1 MPQLLMLTLAVLLQQ
16 ACTGGATP
24 GEHKPGETDFTT
36 VAPSQQGAPGRATGA
51 APPSAG
57 AATGAAGGNGAA
69 DTAAPQAPGAPGGR
83 IADVQEADIYRVDHN
98 RLFYLNTYRGFVAYD
113 VNDAQHPKLMGRL
126 PVYGYPVEMFVQG
139 TTVYA
144 LLSDVLYLTQD
155 AGQLS
160 FQRRNV
166 SQLVTIDV
174 ADPANPKLLNAT
186 DIVGQLR
193 EGVSRKIDNTIYV
206 VSYQPQSYWYGWQA
220 PGSVAPKEQAW
231 VYSFNVADAKNP
243 ALVKSLQVF
252 EGGSVNYYD
261 NNSSYNRWFQ
271 GVTIAATSNALM
283 VVENWYVSAWNDP
296 AQGSVARAGC
306 GSYESD
312 QRAHV
317 SIIDVSDP
325 AGTIRKHTDFWT
337 SGSLGDQF
345 KQTYVFDPTTKTGT
359 YYGIFTRNVW
369 SGAGC
374 TGGTFR
380 TQNALESWDVTDGTA
395 PNRLARLDFGKDQET
410 VRGTSFDVNRNV
422 VFAITARQIDP
433 LYAISIADRNAPKI
447 LSSIDGLSGDMTVFR
462 GIANNQFL
470 LGIGRDNSGTC
481 TGTQDTMANTG
492 PVTTNVA
499 VSIIDVRDLT
509 KIRLAQRRCV
519 AIDNA
524 AWVGSDV
531 TWNLDQAHKMI
542 GMFSDDTANVITV
555 PVYYWK
561 KTDDT
566 DSYWWYGWETA
577 VGIMSWDVTAYDPA
591 KAPEAQ
597 SVLKNYGTFVHPNGQ
612 VLRSIVFQHEGA
624 TPERMMINL
633 SDTHI
638 SVASLQDLAAPK
650 SLATVEVAPFQS
662 AVLRFGDYVV
672 EEVQSQPYYG
682 WSANQDRTEFRVKT
696 AGGDID
702 QKTPVATFALGQVA
716 RVFKHGEDQLVAI
729 RYIQQPP
736 TKQNP
741 NWVPPTIEAQVY
753 DLKDPAHPRKA
764 GKVQLPND
772 ISLYY
777 GYWCGDWFWGAYGF
791 YGAMNNV
798 ISTTSS
804 LVILGQS
811 WQNNAQTT
819 RLISLDLT
827 NADAPTV
834 SAKDVETATT
844 NYWEASYGLVPD
856 PVDQDG
862 FYLTYR
868 KHVGD
873 TKQDGLTLAIFKDF
887 AQRWDRT
894 VGGQWA
900 AGASTNLPGRLTE
913 TYADAAGKRMFL
925 AQDYRW
931 FWVVDDAKSG
941 QGHGDST
948 LRLSLL
954 REAPG
959 GKAELL
965 DSKAFDSMYPSSMAR
980 EGQTLMM
987 VAHHQGG
994 YYYGGYYPGG
1004 GPIAIGA
1011 SLPTP
1016 VTDDESDRLVAFDL
1030 SGGTFATKY
1039 DAPTGM
1045 YNSDLV
1051 GVHDGRLL
1059 VNLSGDGFL
1068 VVDVADP
1075 AAPRGVRFV
1084 RTLGWSQNV
1093 EFAGSDVYASSGY
1106 FGVQHFKTTDA
1117 PALIT
1122 SN

>member
-1 MPQLLMLTLAVLLQQ
+1 MPLFLMLTLVVLLQQ
-16 ACTGGATP
+16 ACSGGA
-24 GEHKPGETDFTT
+24 KPGEPQPGQTDFTT
-36 VAPSQQGAPGRATGA
+36 VSPAQQGGPGRAAGEA
-51 APPSAG
+51 VPG
-57 AATGAAGGNGAA
+57 AATGSAGTGGAA
-69 DTAAPQAPGAPGGR
+69 TADSSAKAPGAPGGR
-83 IADVQEADIYRVDHN
+83 VADVQEADIYRIDHN

-113 VNDAQHPKLMGRL
+113 VNDAQHPKLLGRL
-126 PVYGYPVEMFVQG
+126 PVYGYPVEMFVKG

-155 AGQLS
+155 AGKLS

-174 ADPANPKLLNAT
+174 ADPGNPKLLSAI

-193 EGVSRKIDNTIYV
+193 EGVSRKIDDTIYV
-206 VSYQPQSYWYGWQA
+206 VSYQPQSYWYGWQV
-220 PGSVAPKEQAW
+220 PGQTAPKEQAW
-231 VYSFNVADAKNP
+231 VYSFNVADAKDP
-243 ALVKSLQVF
+243 ALVQSLQVF

-283 VVENWYVSAWNDP
+283 VVENWYVSAWQDP
-296 AQGSVARAGC
+296 AKGTVGQSGC

-325 AGTIRKHTDFWT
+325 TGTIRKHTDFWT

-345 KQTYVFDPTTKTGT
+345 KQTYVFDTATKTGT

-380 TQNALESWDVTDGTA
+380 TQNALESWDVTDGGA

-410 VRGTSFDVNRNV
+410 VRGTTFDVDRKV
-422 VFAITARQIDP
+422 AFAITARQIDP
-433 LYAISIADRNAPKI
+433 LYAISIADRTAPKI
-447 LSSIDGLSGDMTVFR
+447 LSAIDGLSGDMTVFR
-462 GIANNQFL
+462 GIAGNQFL
-470 LGIGRDNSGTC
+470 MGIGRDNSGTC
-481 TGTQDTMANTG
+481 TGTQDPAANTG
-492 PVTTNVA
+492 PVSTNVA

-509 KIRLAQRRCV
+509 NIRLAQRRCV
-519 AIDNA
+519 AIENA

-566 DSYWWYGWETA
+566 DNYWWYGWETA
-577 VGIMSWDVTAYDPA
+577 VGIMSWDVSAYDPA
-591 KAPEAQ
+591 KLPAQ
-597 SVLKNYGTFVHPNGQ
+597 QTVLKNYGTFVHPNGQ
-612 VLRSIVFQHEGA
+612 VLRSIVFQHEGT

-633 SDTHI
+633 SDTHV
-638 SVASLQDLAAPK
+638 SVASLQDLTAPK
-650 SLATVEVAPFQS
+650 LLSTIEVAPFQS

-682 WSANQDRTEFRVKT
+682 WNPNQDRTEFRVKT
-696 AGGDID
+696 AGGELD

-716 RVFKHGEDQLVAI
+716 RVFKHGDDQLVAI
-729 RYIQQPP
+729 RYIQQQP

-741 NWVPPTIEAQVY
+741 TWQPPTIEAQVY

-764 GKVQLPND
+764 GKVTLPND

-791 YGAMNNV
+791 YGNSNNV
-798 ISTTSS
+798 ISTTSG

-811 WQNNAQTT
+811 WTNSAQTT
-819 RLISLDLT
+819 SIISLDLT
-827 NADAPTV
+827 NPDAPT
-834 SAKDVETATT
+834 TATQVVASLTT
-844 NYWEASYGLVPD
+844 NYWEASYGLVAD
-856 PVDQDG
+856 PVDPRG

-868 KHVGD
+868 QHVGD
-873 TKQDGLTLAIFKDF
+873 MKQDNLTLAVFKDY
-887 AQRWDRT
+887 AQRWDLA
-894 VGGQWA
+894 GGQWKG
-900 AGASTNLPGRLTE
+900 GASINLPGRLTQ
-913 TYADAAGKRMFL
+913 TYADAGGQRMFL
-925 AQDYRW
+925 SQDYRW
-931 FWVVDDAKSG
+931 FWVVDDQKTG
-941 QGHGDST
+941 TGHGDSS

-954 REAPG
+954 REVG
-959 GKAELL
+959 GAKAELL
-965 DSKAFDSMYPSSMAR
+965 DSKAFDSTYPSSMVM
-980 EGQTLMM
+980 EDQKLML
-987 VAHHQGG
+987 VSHHQNGYG
-994 YYYGGYYPGG
+994 YYYPGRG
-1004 GPIAIGA
+1004 GPVAIGA
-1011 SLPTP
+1011 SLPAP
-1016 VTDDESDRLVAFDL
+1016 VADDESDRLLAFDL
-1030 SGGTFATKY
+1030 SGGTFASVY
-1039 DAPTGM
+1039 DAATGM

-1068 VVDVADP
+1068 VVDVAD
-1075 AAPRGVRFV
+1075 ASAPRGVRFV

-1093 EFAGSDVYASSGY
+1093 EFVDADVYVASGY
-1106 FGVQHFKTTDA
+1106 FGVQHFRTTDA
-1117 PALIT
+1117 PALVT